1 MRCKAADDRGGEA
14 ASREASLSRASRI
27 SSLSRASR
35 SSGCAM
41 AQRLMPRIFVIF
53 ALFVA
58 RRLHFA
64 IITTPP
70 GGALSFAGI
79 AGYGLN
85 IVWEV
90 LSKNITLPSFTHGFN
105 SRTRRYPPAV
115 SS

>member
-1 MRCKAADDRGGEA
+1 MRCKAADDRSGEA

-58 RRLHFA
+58 KMA
-64 IITTPP
+64 SADVVID
-70 GGALSFAGI
+70 GSSE
-79 AGYGLN
+79 
-85 IVWEV
+85 IV
-90 LSKNITLPSFTHGFN
+90 LPAAAPYAPFFL
-105 SRTRRYPPAV
+105 AE
-115 SS
+115 